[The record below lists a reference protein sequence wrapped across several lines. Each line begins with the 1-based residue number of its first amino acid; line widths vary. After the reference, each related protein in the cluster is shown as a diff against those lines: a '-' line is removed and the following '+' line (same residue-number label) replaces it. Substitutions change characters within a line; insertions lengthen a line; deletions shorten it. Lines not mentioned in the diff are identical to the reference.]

1 MMLEMTISKLNQL
14 KLFGMVEALTE
25 QTQSSIYSGLSF
37 EERLGMLVD
46 RELTL
51 RDNRRLTN
59 LLRGARL
66 RYNSACPEEIDFRT
80 PRGLAKDVILSLM
93 QNGWVK
99 GKQNVIITGPTGS
112 GKTFIACAQANSA
125 CRNGHSAHYIRLPR
139 LLQELHIAR
148 GDGSYGKLLT
158 RLAKYA
164 ILIIDD
170 WGLAKFNDKG
180 VTTENGKN
188 RTLRVF
194 RSWHPTIKRRYGYA
208 KICCHILRR
217 YSVGQQFFG
226 RLNLAVG
233 HLSLAS
239 PFTAKLASD
248 LKSGTGTLYSQFSF
262 HLGKAGHDV
271 EEKSSRG
278 SRGIY

>member
-1 MMLEMTISKLNQL
+1 MMLEMTLGKLNQL
-14 KLFGMVEALTE
+14 KLSGMADALVE
-25 QTQSSIYSGLSF
+25 QTQNTIYTGLSF

-46 RELTL
+46 REMTV

-66 RYNSACPEEIDFRT
+66 RYASACPEELDFRT
-80 PRGLAKDVILSLM
+80 PRGLAKEVILSLM

-112 GKTFIACAQANSA
+112 GKTFIACALANSA
-125 CRNGHSAHYIRLPR
+125 CRNGYSAHYLRLPR

-170 WGLAKFNDKG
+170 WGLAKFADKERRDILEVLEDRHG
-180 VTTENGKN
+180 IPQPSLPVRYP
-188 RTLRVF
+188 RT
-194 RSWHPTIKRRYGYA
+194 
-208 KICCHILRR
+208 
-217 YSVGQQFFG
+217 
-226 RLNLAVG
+226 
-233 HLSLAS
+233 
-239 PFTAKLASD
+239 
-248 LKSGTGTLYSQFSF
+248 SGTTPS
-262 HLGKAGHDV
+262 
-271 EEKSSRG
+271 
-278 SRGIY
+278 GIPPLPTPC